1 MKWQIFAWDNCW
13 PQRNIFRRTG
23 MLSVAIWF
31 TEGLALNKSCSNFVF
46 RRNLDSGTFSLL
58 DSMWNLNPKII
69 SFDIVRMQKEKETL
83 ALKGL
88 DKGVLESLH
97 RFLSFSAYH
106 LHLGKNLIFHSEPC
120 YMHFWWVSGES
131 KFRWQL

>member
-1 MKWQIFAWDNCW
+1 
-13 PQRNIFRRTG
+13 
-23 MLSVAIWF
+23 
-31 TEGLALNKSCSNFVF
+31 
-46 RRNLDSGTFSLL
+46 
-58 DSMWNLNPKII
+58 MWNLNPKII

-106 LHLGKNLIFHSEPC
+106 LHLGKNLIFHSHVICISDE
-120 YMHFWWVSGES
+120 FLGKASLDGNF
-131 KFRWQL
+131 KLIRNF